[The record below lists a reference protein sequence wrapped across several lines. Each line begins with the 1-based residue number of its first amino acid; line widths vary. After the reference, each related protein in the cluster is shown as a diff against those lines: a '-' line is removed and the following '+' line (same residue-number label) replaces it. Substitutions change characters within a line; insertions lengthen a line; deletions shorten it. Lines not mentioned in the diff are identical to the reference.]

1 MAMLLVPDDI
11 LREAGLNER
20 EAIVELACRLF
31 EAGRLTLWPAARLA
45 GLDRVAME
53 EALAARCISIY
64 CPTLD
69 DLTQDMSTRS
79 SECAPLESCDPP

>member
-1 MAMLLVPDDI
+1 MATLLVPDDI
-11 LREAGLNER
+11 LKEAGLNES

-31 EAGRLTLWPAARLA
+31 EAGRLTLWPTARLA

-53 EALAARCISIY
+53 EALAARGIPIY

-69 DLTQDMSTRS
+69 DLAQDMST
-79 SECAPLESCDPP
+79 LEHIEG